1 MSKRVSFDLPGL
13 EHTNPIPSAC
23 RVGPV
28 LMTSGISGADP
39 RSGKFPQGIEAQCA
53 QMFANIRTIL
63 EVGGATPEDVVK
75 LTVWLK
81 DRSQRPQVNKEWLT
95 MFPDPHSRP
104 ARHTF
109 SNPELG
115 GDMLVQCE
123 VMAVITDGK

>member
-1 MSKRVSFDLPGL
+1 MSRRVSFDLPGL
-13 EHTNPIPSAC
+13 THTNPIPSAC

-28 LMTSGISGADP
+28 LVSSGISGVDP
-39 RSGKFPQGIEAQCA
+39 QSGKLPPGIEAQCA
-53 QMFANIRTIL
+53 QMFANIRAIL
-63 EVGGATPEDVVK
+63 KLGGAVPEDVVK

-81 DRSQRPQVNKEWLT
+81 DRSQRPQVNEEWLA

-109 SNPELG
+109 AGPDLA

-123 VMAVITDGK
+123 VMAVIG